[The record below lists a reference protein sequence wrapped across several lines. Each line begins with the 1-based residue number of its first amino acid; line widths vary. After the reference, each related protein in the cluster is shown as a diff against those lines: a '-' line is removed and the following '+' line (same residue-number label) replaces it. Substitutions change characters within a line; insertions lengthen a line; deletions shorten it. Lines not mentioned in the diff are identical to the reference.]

1 MDITVTVKCPDLA
14 IAAAALA
21 KAILGAKES
30 NEGPTHATPQG
41 VVASGQH
48 PANTPTPVPTA
59 GAHAADYPSSQNP
72 TPGAAQQTYIPAGAT
87 TAPNPIPAAPLP
99 TAVPT
104 APAPQITPD
113 MVAKAGAELIRDH
126 REMMGPLNA
135 LLQKYGVPDALHLSA
150 EQIGPFSTEMRA
162 MGAKI

>member
-21 KAILGAKES
+21 KAILGAKDAATETS
-30 NEGPTHATPQG
+30 VSPAQAAPAWPTAAPATPVQ
-41 VVASGQH
+41 
-48 PANTPTPVPTA
+48 
-59 GAHAADYPSSQNP
+59 
-72 TPGAAQQTYIPAGAT
+72 T
-87 TAPNPIPAAPLP
+87 TASVTPAPSPAPAPVP

-126 REMMGPLNA
+126 RDMMGPLNA

-150 EQIGPFSTEMRA
+150 EQIGPFATEMRA
-162 MGAKI
+162 LGAKI

>member
-21 KAILGAKES
+21 KAILGAKDATAETS
-30 NEGPTHATPQG
+30 VSPAQAAPVWPTAVPAASATPVQTTAP
-41 VVASGQH
+41 VT
-48 PANTPTPVPTA
+48 PAPSPAPAPVPTA
-59 GAHAADYPSSQNP
+59 PV
-72 TPGAAQQTYIPAGAT
+72 
-87 TAPNPIPAAPLP
+87 P

-150 EQIGPFSTEMRA
+150 EQIGPFATEMRA
-162 MGAKI
+162 LGAKI

>member
-21 KAILGAKES
+21 KAILGAKDAAAGTS
-30 NEGPTHATPQG
+30 VSPAQAAPVWPTAAPAAPATPVQTT
-41 VVASGQH
+41 ASVT
-48 PANTPTPVPTA
+48 PAPSPAPAPVPTA
-59 GAHAADYPSSQNP
+59 PV
-72 TPGAAQQTYIPAGAT
+72 PA
-87 TAPNPIPAAPLP
+87 
-99 TAVPT
+99 AVPT

-150 EQIGPFSTEMRA
+150 EQIGAFATEMRA